1 MEVLFMTLTL
11 IRDGKVDWNSA
22 QLLGGILILA
32 GSSLIS
38 LSKVML
44 KEKIIS
50 ENFAG
55 NMGSS
60 VTGRGNTHRSLA
72 DDYFSR

>member
-1 MEVLFMTLTL
+1 MTLTL

-44 KEKIIS
+44 KEKIITEDIGGDIGS
-50 ENFAG
+50 PIAG
-55 NMGSS
+55 RNM
-60 VTGRGNTHRSLA
+60 NHRSLA